1 MNIAHP
7 SHAGKRS
14 PLNPK
19 ILRQAAI
26 AIAVGLLVAVLLLRS
41 QALNVADHN
50 RYSRAIVELSEV
62 DARLNQAVLQVRYG
76 LLNNYDPLVHGFSD
90 QQTLQETLKH
100 LPHFINLKDQQTL
113 KQLLQLHNEALQQ
126 KEQWVETFKSNNA
139 ILKNSLAYFPIA
151 ITNVVE
157 KISDRALTTSL
168 NTLLQDILIYNL
180 SASEV
185 LHDPIQAQ
193 LAAIAQQLPFV
204 PSSIGAELGVALA
217 HARIIVQQK
226 SRVYTLVDSIIK
238 MPLLERTEAIFRAYN
253 QYYQDALNR
262 TTGYRFWL
270 YLVSI
275 ILTIYIASLI
285 IGQLRQAAI
294 ALQREQERAER
305 LLLNILPE
313 PIAERLKNDQQS
325 IAESFPDVTVLFAD
339 IVGFTQLAGHIPPTD
354 LVNVLNRIF
363 SAFDLLT
370 ERYGLE
376 KIKTIGDAY
385 MVVGGLPHHRPDH
398 AEAIAAMALD
408 MQAEIQRFNAEYQE
422 TFKIRI
428 GINTGPVVAGVIGI
442 KKFIYDLWG
451 DTVNIASRM
460 ESQGIAGRIQVSEA
474 TYKHLQTKF
483 LFGKRGTIEVKGKG
497 EMTTYLLLGRAK
509 TLLAANPYS
518 S

>member
-1 MNIAHP
+1 MTISYSRPKVRVGQLIPNFAPNIWRN
-7 SHAGKRS
+7 G
-14 PLNPK
+14 
-19 ILRQAAI
+19 AI
-26 AIAVGLLVAVLLLRS
+26 AIVVGLLVAFLLLRS

-50 RYSRAIVELSEV
+50 RYSKAIVELSEV

-76 LLNNYDPLVHGFSD
+76 LLNNYDPLVQGFTN
-90 QQTLQETLKH
+90 QQTLHQTLNQ
-100 LPHFINLKDQQTL
+100 LPDFINVEEQRTL
-113 KQLLQLHNEALQQ
+113 QQLLQLHRDALQQ
-126 KEQWVETFKSNNA
+126 KEQWVETFKSKNA
-139 ILKNSLAYFPIA
+139 ILKNSLTYFPIA
-151 ITNVVE
+151 ITNLVNRLD
-157 KISDRALTTSL
+157 DRTLTNAL
-168 NTLLQDILIYNL
+168 NTLLQDVLIYNL
-180 SASEV
+180 SASEA
-185 LHDPIQAQ
+185 LHDTIQAQ
-193 LAAIAQQLPFV
+193 LAAIAQQEV
-204 PSSIGAELGVALA
+204 AASNEIRAELGIVLA
-217 HARIIVQQK
+217 HARIILQQK
-226 SRVYTLVDSIIK
+226 SQVYTLVENIIR
-238 MPLLERTEAIFRAYN
+238 MPLLERTEAISNAYN
-253 QYYQDALNR
+253 QYYQNALNR

-270 YLVSI
+270 YVVSI
-275 ILTIYIASLI
+275 IITIGIAAI
-285 IGQLRQAAI
+285 IITQLRQAAI

-313 PIAERLKNDQQS
+313 PIAERLKDNQQS

-339 IVGFTQLAGHIPPTD
+339 IVGFTQLAGHLPPTD

-363 SAFDLLT
+363 SAFDRLT

-408 MQAEIQRFNAEYQE
+408 MQAEIQRFNHEHQE
-422 TFKIRI
+422 AFKIRI

-474 TYKHLQTKF
+474 TYRHLQTKF

-497 EMTTYLLLGRAK
+497 TMTTYLLLGKAK
-509 TLLAANPYS
+509 NPLNS
-518 S
+518 